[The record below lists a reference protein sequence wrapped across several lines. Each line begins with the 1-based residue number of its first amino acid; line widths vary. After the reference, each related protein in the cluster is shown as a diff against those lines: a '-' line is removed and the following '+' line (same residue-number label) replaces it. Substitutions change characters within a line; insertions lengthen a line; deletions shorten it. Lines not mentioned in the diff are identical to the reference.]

1 MRRSLCEQRA
11 VFWEAERVRQDLAS
25 LQSSDNTPYLHPQME
40 KPSSLRQRGSYHC
53 QLPDERGKEEK
64 GDFQKPVMS
73 SVVTE
78 EADVTEERRQE
89 TPAPGR
95 GVRSPHLACRALP
108 NVCAQRGGEAD
119 VPLVLVRWAALRHWR
134 CSRSWASD
142 RDTPSLPALRS
153 AVYRGGS
160 DHDTMKS
167 HRPMAAQSW
176 WPPAGPG

>member
-95 GVRSPHLACRALP
+95 GVAASGLQGVAECLRAARRGSRCPARPGPVGSTEALA
-108 NVCAQRGGEAD
+108 VFQ
-119 VPLVLVRWAALRHWR
+119 VL
-134 CSRSWASD
+134 
-142 RDTPSLPALRS
+142 
-153 AVYRGGS
+153 G
-160 DHDTMKS
+160 
-167 HRPMAAQSW
+167 Q
-176 WPPAGPG
+176 